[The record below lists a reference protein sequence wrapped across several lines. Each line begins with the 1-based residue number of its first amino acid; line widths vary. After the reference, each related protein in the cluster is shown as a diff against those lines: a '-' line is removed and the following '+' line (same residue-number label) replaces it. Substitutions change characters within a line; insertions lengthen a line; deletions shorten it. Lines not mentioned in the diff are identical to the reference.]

1 MAPKR
6 IQRVV
11 RWLAGASALI
21 LPACASVKPDPPS
34 RTPLPTRLA
43 DRSRIA
49 PTISGVIPA
58 SGQVNADDV
67 NKPNPATSS
76 SVLPPVPPAAL
87 QGKPLP
93 ITLPTALSLTNA
105 APLDIQI
112 ASEGVRAASAAFSRA
127 RVLWLPNID
136 TGVDYYRQ
144 DGKIQQVAGQV
155 FTTSKSSLLIGAG
168 PTAVVPVSDALYAP
182 LAARQVVRAQQATRQ
197 AARNDTTLSVAEAY
211 FTVQQA
217 RGEVAGAID
226 TLRRADELVKLTEKV
241 APSLVPT
248 LEVNRAK
255 VEVAKQRQAVETAY
269 ERWQVASAEL
279 TRLLRLEPGTLV
291 EPTEEPSLVVEL
303 LAPDAPIDE
312 LIPIALT
319 HRPELAAH
327 QALIQA
333 ALARVRQEKARPFI
347 PTVALR
353 GMSSQFPG
361 LAGGYFGGGV
371 DGNLTNFGGRYS
383 FDLQAI
389 WEVQNLGFGNRAI
402 IREREAE
409 RRQAFLRLL
418 RTHDIVIAEVTQA
431 QARLSR
437 SSRRLKAA
445 EEGVANAVESAE
457 KNLRGLVPGKRVGDQ
472 LTLVVRPQEAVAAV
486 AALDQAYRDYYA
498 AVGDNNRAQF
508 QLYRALGHPAQSLT
522 SITVRPA
529 LIPAIPEMPEPK
541 PPVVLPE
548 VPVSASKPA
557 PAPLPGSIT
566 PPAPTPL
573 APPVIVLASQTEQV
587 TDKPIPDKPDTL
599 QSAEPLWQA
608 AGSGQLRDP
617 RWPAGQSPPRP

>member
-1 MAPKR
+1 M
-6 IQRVV
+6 V

-21 LPACASVKPDPPS
+21 FPACASVEPNDPPA
-34 RTPLPTRLA
+34 RTQLPSRLA
-43 DRSRIA
+43 NRSHLT
-49 PTISGVIPA
+49 PTNPGVIPA
-58 SGQVNADDV
+58 GGQVNADDA
-67 NKPNPATSS
+67 NKPNPTTSS

-93 ITLPTALSLTNA
+93 INLPTALSLTDA

-127 RVLWLPNID
+127 RVMWLPNIN
-136 TGVDYYRQ
+136 TGVDYFRH

-155 FTTSKSSLLIGAG
+155 FTTNKSSFLVGGG
-168 PTAVVPVSDALYAP
+168 PTAVVPVTDALYAP
-182 LAARQVVRAQQATRQ
+182 LAARQVFRAQQATMQ

-217 RGEVAGAID
+217 RGEVAGSID
-226 TLRRADELVKLTEKV
+226 TLRRAEELVKLTEKV

-248 LEVNRAK
+248 VEVNRAK
-255 VEVAKQRQAVETAY
+255 VEVARQRQAVETAY

-279 TRLLRLEPGTLV
+279 TRLLRLDPGTLV
-291 EPTEEPSLVVEL
+291 EPMEEPSLTVEL
-303 LAPDAPIDE
+303 LSPDAPTDE

-319 HRPELAAH
+319 HRPELAAN

-371 DGNLTNFGGRYS
+371 NGNLSNFGGRYS

-389 WEVQNLGFGNRAI
+389 WEVQNFGFGNRAT

-418 RTHDIVIAEVTQA
+418 RTHDIVIAEVVQA
-431 QARLSR
+431 QARLNR
-437 SSRRLKAA
+437 SARRLKAA
-445 EEGVANAVESAE
+445 EDGVANAVETAE

-472 LTLVVRPQEAVAAV
+472 LTLIFRPQEAVAAV

-498 AVGDNNRAQF
+498 AVGDHNRAQF

-522 SITVRPA
+522 SIAIRPA
-529 LIPAIPEMPEPK
+529 LIPAIPEMPEPN
-541 PPVVLPE
+541 PPAVLPE
-548 VPVSASKPA
+548 VPVAAPKPA
-557 PAPLPGSIT
+557 PAPAQLPVSAT
-566 PPAPTPL
+566 PRPPTLVPSAPPMVVQVSYTTPVPTPSL
-573 APPVIVLASQTEQV
+573 TTQPEESV
-587 TDKPIPDKPDTL
+587 
-599 QSAEPLWQA
+599 WQA
-608 AGSGQLRDP
+608 AGSAQLAAP
-617 RWPAGQSPPRP
+617 ATAGQTPARREP